1 MLNTP
6 QVSFAEQNPN
16 SQAPNSQ
23 IILSGDQNWEQ
34 SLHHFDHQQK
44 QNAIQVHDNG
54 IGQTVTAGLEIAM
67 GRADTLDRIP
77 VFVNPH
83 DLNQTGL
90 GLHGS
95 QETKMNDTQT
105 NPSSNF
111 NGVQAIKQDNSAAT
125 THAVTQ
131 SHQSQISIANASA
144 QQVW

>member
-6 QVSFAEQNPN
+6 QVSFAEQNSN

-44 QNAIQVHDNG
+44 PNAIQVHDNA
-54 IGQTVTAGLEIAM
+54 IGQTVTGGLEIAM

-83 DLNQTGL
+83 DLNQTSL

-95 QETKMNDTQT
+95 QQT
-105 NPSSNF
+105 TINNAHTDSSTNF
-111 NGVQAIKQDNSAAT
+111 TEVQGIKQDDSTAT
-125 THAVTQ
+125 AHAVTQ
-131 SHQSQISIANASA
+131 SHQSQITVANAST
-144 QQVW
+144 QQV